1 MTSRSDHHE
10 RELAE
15 LSALADGSLEP
26 ARRADVRARIA
37 ASPELSALLEREQR
51 VVKLVA
57 EARTETR
64 APASLRARIEAQ
76 RPRASGARRRTVYI
90 GGLTA
95 ALAAV
100 VLALVLILPAGTPG
114 SPSVSQAAALAG
126 LGPAAPAPVTDSS
139 EPQKLD
145 TKIENLYFPNWESS
159 LHWRAV
165 GQRSDRIDGRLA
177 LTVYY
182 SWHGK
187 RVAYTIVGSP
197 ALDTPASQVRTL
209 NGTELHT
216 LRLGA
221 RLVVTWRRAG
231 HTCVLS
237 GPGVAAV
244 VLEQLAAWKSPGTS
258 A

>member
-15 LSALADGSLEP
+15 LSALADGSLDP
-26 ARRADVRARIA
+26 ARRADVSARIA

-51 VVKLVA
+51 VVELLY

-64 APASLRARIEAQ
+64 APAALRARIEAQ
-76 RPRASGARRRTVYI
+76 RPRASVRARRRTVYT
-90 GGLTA
+90 GSLAG

-114 SPSVSQAAALAG
+114 SPSISQAAALAN
-126 LGPAAPAPVTDSS
+126 LGPAAAAPTRDSK

-145 TKIENLYFPNWESS
+145 TRVENLYFPNWGSS

-165 GQRSDRIDGRLA
+165 GQRSDKIAGRLA
-177 LTVYY
+177 VTVYY
-182 SWHGK
+182 TWRGK
-187 RVAYTIVGSP
+187 RVAYTIVGAP
-197 ALDTPASQVRTL
+197 ALNTPAATVRTL
-209 NGTELHT
+209 NGTQLHT
-216 LRLGA
+216 LRLRG

-237 GPGVAAV
+237 GPGVPAAV
-244 VLEQLAAWKSPGTS
+244 LQHLAAWKTHGIS
-258 A
+258 